1 MLLSLFIPLV
11 ALTLGPSTARGAVSV
26 YEYPVPLP
34 TGGPYRG
41 WQAYDPTP
49 LQDPPL
55 PATPPPLDFTI
66 TPDTSGNPQAGLPVK
81 GSFLGIS
88 IEMSLAEAVIG
99 PNASY
104 LRPQFLNLMSTVAER
119 GGPPVLRCG
128 GNTQEKAQLVESLP
142 GGNVLQ
148 KIAIGPT
155 GYTNTP
161 TLMYTLD
168 IIKAIRA
175 TSDLLG
181 IQWFLGIPMNQSE
194 FEAHALQTNPPRLEI
209 VEAAEELMGEYLW
222 GWQLGNEPDLYFNH
236 NYRPDGYTVENYMDE
251 FETIVNA
258 IAANPNIKQK
268 SNIGGPGV
276 CCLWHLPDL
285 IFNLNYIP
293 RFDHVLNS
301 LIIQHYPY
309 DNCIKGQH
317 DAQEMMNEYMQ
328 HPFAVAFGTHYA
340 DVVRVAVAANK
351 PVVLL
356 ETNTASCNGFLGLSD
371 AFAAS
376 LWAMDLSLQLA
387 ATNFSNVMLHLGGQ
401 AAYYNPFMSP
411 PHNATA
417 PFQWTVG
424 PVMYSIVA
432 MAEALGKTGTAR
444 VADLKANGDNPYTP
458 AYTIYENNQPARMVF
473 LNYMSDPTGAHDYT
487 VRIVSSSPSIRAR
500 YMLAERLN
508 SKQNITWAGQ
518 TFGGYFESDG
528 LLKGEH
534 VTETIDCAG
543 GSCPVRV
550 PGPSIVMVFLTDS
563 AYAPNDDMTTFASS
577 HTTKM
582 HNTAAVDPGAW
593 ATSNGLSAEQRA
605 KMKKASTSSGRW
617 AEEHA
622 NAASAIRPIA
632 TVVLATLTTL
642 VGYYIAA

>member
-1 MLLSLFIPLV
+1 MLPSLLIPLV
-11 ALTLGPSTARGAVSV
+11 PLSIAATAQAAVSV

-34 TGGPYRG
+34 TGGPYVG
-41 WQAYDPTP
+41 WQAYDPTE
-49 LQDPPL
+49 LEDPPL
-55 PATPPPLDFTI
+55 PNPAPPLDFEI
-66 TPDTSGNPQAGLPVK
+66 TPDTSGNPQAGIQVE

-88 IEMSLAEAVIG
+88 IELSLAEAVIG
-99 PNASY
+99 PNSSW
-104 LRPQFLNLMSTVAER
+104 LRPQFLNLMSTVSER

-142 GGNVLQ
+142 GGIPMH

-161 TLMYTLD
+161 TLMYTID

-181 IQWFLGIPMNQSE
+181 IKWWLGIPMNQ
-194 FEAHALQTNPPRLEI
+194 TNPPRIEI
-209 VEAAEELMGEYLW
+209 VEAAEDLMGEYLA

-236 NYRPDGYTVENYMDE
+236 NYRPEGYTVDNYMEE
-251 FETIVNA
+251 FQTITDA
-258 IAANPNIKQK
+258 IVSNPNIRVKN
-268 SNIGGPGV
+268 NIGGPGV

-285 IFNLNYIP
+285 IFNMNYIP
-293 RFDHVLNS
+293 RFDHALS
-301 LIIQHYPY
+301 ALIIQHYPY

-317 DAQEMMNEYMQ
+317 DPQAMMNEYMQ
-328 HPFAVAFGTHYA
+328 HGFARAFGDHYA
-340 DVVRVAVAANK
+340 DVVRVSVAAGK

-371 AFAAS
+371 AFSAS
-376 LWAMDLSLQLA
+376 LWAMDLSLYLA

-417 PFQWTVG
+417 PFMWTVG
-424 PVMYSIVA
+424 PVMYTIVA

-444 VADLKANGDNPYTP
+444 VADLRANNDNPYTP
-458 AYTIYENNQPARMVF
+458 AYMVYENNQPARLVL
-473 LNYMSDPTGAHDYT
+473 LNYMSDPTGGHDYT
-487 VRIVSSSPSIRAR
+487 VRVRTTVPEVKAR
-500 YMLAERLN
+500 YMVAPRLK
-508 SKQNITWAGQ
+508 SKMNITWAGQ

-534 VTETIDCAG
+534 VTETIPCTGGVCA
-543 GSCPVRV
+543 VRV

-563 AYAPNDDMTTFASS
+563 AYHPDDDIKTFASS
-577 HTTKM
+577 HTTRM
-582 HNTAAVDPGAW
+582 YNTAAMEAGAIQ
-593 ATSNGLSAEQRA
+593 TSNGLSAAQR
-605 KMKKASTSSGRW
+605 KAMGKSSTSSNRW

-622 NAASAIRPIA
+622 GAPALRPAASA
-632 TVVLATLTTL
+632 LFF
-642 VGYYIAA
+642 IAAAAVGFFCTL